1 MSVNWSEQ
9 TVVITGGM
17 GFIGSTLAHRLV
29 ALGARV
35 TLVDAMLPLYGGNLA
50 NIQGI
55 ESRVRVS
62 YTDVRD
68 MPVMEGLVAGRPLVF
83 HLASQVSHVDSIV
96 DPFPDL
102 DINVRGTL
110 VLLEAMRRHAPEGRV
125 IYVGTRGQYGP
136 NQELPVAEDAPTRP
150 LGLYEI
156 TKQAAESCI
165 GMYHRVHGIQAVRLR
180 LVNTYGPR
188 HQMKHDKYGV
198 VNWFVRKVLS
208 GEPIP
213 IFGDGSIQRDLLFV
227 DDAVD
232 ALMAAA
238 ESELAWGNLY
248 NVGSGVGTSFL
259 DVAKT
264 IVTVAGEG
272 EIEFREFTKER
283 LAMEPGDYV
292 ADVSRIRRDL
302 GWEASTPLEE
312 GLGRTV
318 EFYRQQ
324 RDRYWQS

>member
-9 TVVITGGM
+9 PVLITGGL

-29 ALGARV
+29 ALGADV

-55 ESRVRVS
+55 ESQVRVN
-62 YTDVRD
+62 YADIRD
-68 MPVMEGLVAGRPLVF
+68 MAAMEQLVAGRPLVF
-83 HLASQVSHVDSIV
+83 HLASQVSHVDSIQ

-110 VLLEAMRRHAPEGRV
+110 VLLEAMRPHAPEGRV

-136 NQELPVAEDAPTRP
+136 NQELPVAEDAPSRP
-150 LGLYEI
+150 HGMYEI

-165 GMYHRVHGIQAVRLR
+165 GMYHRVHGIQAVSLR

-188 HQMKHDKYGV
+188 HQMKHDRYGV

-213 IFGDGSIQRDLLFV
+213 IFGDGSLLRDLVYV
-227 DDAVD
+227 DDAVG
-232 ALMAAA
+232 AIIAAA
-238 ESELAWGNLY
+238 ESETAWGNVY

-264 IVTVAGEG
+264 IVAVAGEG
-272 EIEFREFTKER
+272 EIAFREFTKER

-292 ADVSRIRRDL
+292 ADVSKIRRDL
-302 GWEASTPLEE
+302 KWEASTALEE
-312 GLGRTV
+312 GLGRTI
-318 EFYRQQ
+318 EFYRQH
-324 RDRYWQS
+324 RDRYWQQ

>member
-1 MSVNWSEQ
+1 MNWSERP
-9 TVVITGGM
+9 VVITGGM
-17 GFIGSTLAHRLV
+17 GFLGSTLAHRLV
-29 ALGARV
+29 EAGAEV
-35 TLVDAMLPLYGGNLA
+35 TLVDAMLPLYGGNVA
-50 NIQGI
+50 NIDGI
-55 ESRVRVS
+55 EDRVRVN
-62 YTDVRD
+62 YADVRD
-68 MPVMEGLVAGRPLVF
+68 MPAMEQLVAGNPFVF
-83 HLASQVSHVDSIV
+83 HLASQVSHVDSIQ
-96 DPFPDL
+96 DPFPDI

-110 VLLEAMRRHAPEGRV
+110 VLLEAMRHHAPEGRV

-136 NQELPVAEDAPTRP
+136 NQELPVAEDAASRP
-150 LGLYEI
+150 QGMYEI

-165 GMYHRVHGIQAVRLR
+165 SMYHRVHGIQAVGLR

-213 IFGDGSIQRDLLFV
+213 IFGDGSLLRDLLYV

-232 ALMAAA
+232 AILAAA
-238 ESELAWGNLY
+238 ESEVAWGHVY

-264 IVTVAGEG
+264 IVAVAGEG
-272 EIEFREFTKER
+272 QIEFREFTQER

-292 ADVSRIRRDL
+292 ADVTKIRRDL

-318 EFYRQQ
+318 AFYRQH
-324 RDRYWQS
+324 RDRYWQP